1 MVSSQSSFNQ
11 LSPPSVEREFSTTGA
26 TLWNWRKAA
35 REDAIAAAISLTEVD
50 WLLRELTDLDS
61 LALRLESFQ
70 TRPAIRLK
78 LPFEELQQ
86 LWRQRV
92 EARVPVQ
99 YLIGAAP
106 WRQFLLQVSPAVLI
120 PRPETE
126 CLIDLAIWA
135 EEQKIKGAGTPESQ
149 SRTETS
155 TQSPDNQPLT
165 TVHPPISPLTP
176 LPSPLT
182 PHSSLLSPHSSPLT
196 PPPSPHW
203 ADLGTGSGA
212 IALGLATAFPQATI
226 HAVDCS
232 ETALEMAQLN
242 AAAYQLQERIR
253 FYQGSWF
260 EPLAALK
267 GKLSGIVSNPPYIPS
282 AIVPELQPEVAR
294 HEPHLALDGGTDGL
308 DFIRH
313 LVRTAPTYLQ
323 TDGILLLEM
332 MAGQAAIV
340 TQLLHQQNSYHSI
353 QIHADLAG
361 ISRFALA
368 YRI

>member
-1 MVSSQSSFNQ
+1 MMLSSKPSFNQ
-11 LSPPSVEREFSTTGA
+11 LSPPSVEREFSATGA
-26 TLWNWRKAA
+26 TLWDWWKAA
-35 REDAIAAAISLTEVD
+35 REEAIAAAIPLTEID

-70 TRPAIRLK
+70 TRPAIQLR

-92 EARVPVQ
+92 EARVPIQ

-135 EEQKIKGAGTPESQ
+135 EEQKLKGAGTPESR
-149 SRTETS
+149 SRTETP

-176 LPSPLT
+176 HSSPLTPLPSPLT
-182 PHSSLLSPHSSPLT
+182 PL
-196 PPPSPHW
+196 PSPHW

-212 IALGLATAFPQATI
+212 IALGLATTFPQATI

-232 ETALEMAQLN
+232 EAALEMARLN

-313 LVRTAPTYLQ
+313 LVRTAPDYLQ

-340 TQLLHQQNSYHSI
+340 TQLLHQQNRYHSI

-361 ISRFALA
+361 INRFALA